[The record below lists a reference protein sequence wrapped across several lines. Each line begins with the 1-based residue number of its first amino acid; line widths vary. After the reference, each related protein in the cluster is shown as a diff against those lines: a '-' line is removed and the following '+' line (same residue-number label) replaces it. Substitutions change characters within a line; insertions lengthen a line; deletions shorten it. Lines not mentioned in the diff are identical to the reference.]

1 MTNVSAF
8 YTIYTMKFLS
18 ANIFLTVT
26 IALNFFGS
34 VFAEQVHTTKPLHIR
49 VVTAIYEP
57 FVIYKDGKL
66 VGFDVDLLNEIC
78 KHNNMSYTIT
88 ITSFQDMLLQVKEGK
103 ADMAIGCIYVTEERE
118 RWFNF
123 SDSYLEGGL
132 VLVLPA
138 DSSVRTMYDLAN
150 MTVGVKKDA
159 SGDKYAM
166 QLVAQGYDINVVRFQ
181 DTVESFN
188 ALVDGRLDAVLNDYL
203 NSVYLLNKYF
213 SGSIKIA
220 KGNWGDI
227 VYDRKKI
234 AFPVSL
240 YNKELLKIVSDS
252 IHELDSQNFIDMLYW
267 KWFAVMPPPDVSKR
281 VIVYIGTVVMTVLF
295 SFLIFQLYERRKRI
309 RKLQSVETHF
319 RNMINDLNVGVYI
332 LQKNAIV
339 LTNNEGARIAG
350 TSVESIMG
358 KTLDDYFDEYS
369 VSGGTIA
376 QYASFDEMKALLSSL
391 HIHRAV
397 WKRKDGVNLTVV
409 FRIRPIM
416 WMGQAAVECVVNDTT
431 ELTHLLVKQEQL
443 KGQLLQSQKLEIIG
457 QIAGGIAHDFN
468 NILTVILGYANL
480 VEKSIDDNNKP
491 AIEKIIQAGN
501 HAKDI
506 VAKLLTFSRKKAFH
520 ASDIH
525 LHSIISNVVSLLHTA
540 LSKNCEVVQLLRAFN
555 DTISG
560 DATEMQQVIMNLMI
574 NAAEA
579 MPQGGTITIQTEN
592 TTVANEKV
600 GLVETIPAGDYVLLT
615 ISDTGTG
622 IDPEHLEHIFEP
634 LYTTKEKGSGLGLA
648 IVYAIVKRHKGYID
662 VLSAPGVGTHFY
674 IYLPVQSLQKVNEE
688 KQDSALQVS
697 NGTIIIID
705 DDDNICLLYQ
715 EALKLAGLRALTF
728 TNPNDAFAY
737 IDTYPDTVLFVIS
750 DVRMPVVTG
759 EEVLDYVKK
768 NHPDIPVVMMSG
780 YYDDTMKKLMLQKG
794 AHQVWQKMYDI
805 TEIQHK
811 VKGVLNNYVPK
822 NIIRG

>member
-1 MTNVSAF
+1 
-8 YTIYTMKFLS
+8 MKFVFV
-18 ANIFLTVT
+18 NILLTVT
-26 IALNFFGS
+26 IALKFFGS
-34 VFAEQVHTTKPLHIR
+34 AFANQVHTAKPLHIR

-57 FVIYKDGKL
+57 FVMYKDGKL
-66 VGFDVDLLNEIC
+66 VGFDIDLLNEIC
-78 KHNNMSYTIT
+78 KHNNISYTIHV
-88 ITSFQDMLLQVKEGK
+88 TSFQDMLQQVKEGE

-123 SDSYLEGGL
+123 SESYLEGGL

-138 DSSVRTMYDLAN
+138 DSSVRTMYDLAH

-166 QLVAQGYDINVVRFQ
+166 KLVAQGYDISIVRFQ

-188 ALVDGRLDAVLNDYL
+188 ALIAGRLDAVLNDYL

-234 AFPVSL
+234 AFPVSIH
-240 YNKELLKIVSDS
+240 NKELLNIVSDS
-252 IHELDSQNFIDMLYW
+252 IHELQSKNFIDMLYW
-267 KWFAVMPPPDVSKR
+267 KWFAVMPPPDISKR
-281 VIVYIGTVVMTVLF
+281 VMVYIGIIVITVLV
-295 SFLIFQLYERRKRI
+295 SFLVFQLYERKKRI
-309 RKLQSVETHF
+309 HKLQLLETHF
-319 RNMINDLNVGVYI
+319 RNLINDLNVGVYI

-339 LTNNEGARIAG
+339 LTNYEGARIAG
-350 TSVESIMG
+350 TPLESIMG
-358 KTLDDYFDEYS
+358 KTLDDYFIEYS
-369 VSGGTIA
+369 LAGETIA
-376 QYASFDEMKALLSSL
+376 QYSSFNEMKNVLSSH

-416 WMGQAAVECVVNDTT
+416 WMGQGAVECVVNDTT

-480 VEKSIDDNNKP
+480 VEKSIDDINKP

-506 VAKLLTFSRKKAFH
+506 VAKLLTFSRRKAFH
-520 ASDIH
+520 PGEIH
-525 LHSIISNVVSLLHTA
+525 LHSIIHTAVSLLHTA
-540 LSKNCEVVQLLRAFN
+540 LSKNCEVVQLLHAFN
-555 DTISG
+555 DSISG
-560 DATEMQQVIMNLMI
+560 DATEMQQVIMNLII

-579 MPQGGTITIQTEN
+579 MPHGGTITIQTEN

-600 GLVETIPAGDYVLLT
+600 GLVETIPAGDYILLS

-622 IDPEHLEHIFEP
+622 IAPEHLDHIFEP

-648 IVYAIVKRHKGYID
+648 IVYAIVKRHKGFID
-662 VLSAPGVGTHFY
+662 VMSTPGSGTSFY
-674 IYLPVQSLQKVNEE
+674 IYLPVQPLHNVADETQNH
-688 KQDSALQVS
+688 ALQAGT
-697 NGTIIIID
+697 GTIIIID

-715 EALKLAGLRALTF
+715 EALKLGGLQAITF
-728 TNPNDAFAY
+728 TNPNEAFAY
-737 IDTYPDTVLFVIS
+737 IDAHKDTIMLVVS
-750 DVRMPVVTG
+750 DVRMPTVSG
-759 EEVLDYVKK
+759 EDVLDYIK
-768 NHPDIPVVMMSG
+768 NNYPDIPVVLMSG
-780 YYDDTMKKLMLQKG
+780 YYDDTMKEQLLRKG
-794 AHQVWQKMYDI
+794 ACQVWQKMYDI
-805 TEIQHK
+805 HEIVHK
-811 VKGVLNNYVPK
+811 VKGVLNNYARK
-822 NIIRG
+822 NNIRS

>member
-1 MTNVSAF
+1 
-8 YTIYTMKFLS
+8 MKFLS
-18 ANIFLTVT
+18 AIIFLTVT
-26 IALNFFGS
+26 IALNFLGS
-34 VFAEQVHTTKPLHIR
+34 AFAEQLYTTTPLQIR

-57 FVIYKDGKL
+57 FVMYKDGKL
-66 VGFDVDLLNEIC
+66 IGFDVDLLNEIC
-78 KHNNMSYTIT
+78 KHNNISYTIT
-88 ITSFQDMLLQVKEGK
+88 VTSFQDMLQQVKEGK
-103 ADMAIGCIYVTEERE
+103 ADMAIGCIYVAEERE
-118 RWFNF
+118 HWFHF

-138 DSSVRTMYDLAN
+138 GSSVRTIYDLAN

-166 QLVAQGYDINVVRFQ
+166 KLVEQGYDINIVRFQ

-188 ALVDGRLDAVLNDYL
+188 ALVNGRLDAVLNDYL

-213 SGSIKIA
+213 SGSIKIV

-240 YNKELLKIVSDS
+240 HNKELLKIINNS
-252 IHELDSQNFIDMLYW
+252 IYELKSQNFIDMLYW
-267 KWFAVMPPPDVSKR
+267 KWFAVMPPPDISKR
-281 VIVYIGTVVMTVLF
+281 VMVYSGIVVITVLI
-295 SFLIFQLYERRKRI
+295 SFLVFQLYERRKRI
-309 RKLQSVETHF
+309 HKLQLLETHF
-319 RNMINDLNVGVYI
+319 RNLINDLNVAVYI

-339 LTNNEGARIAG
+339 LTNYEGARIAG

-369 VSGGTIA
+369 VAGESVEK
-376 QYASFDEMKALLSSL
+376 YLSFDEMKILLSSQ
-391 HIHRAV
+391 HIHKAV

-409 FRIRPIM
+409 FRIRPII
-416 WMGQAAVECVVNDTT
+416 WMGQGAVECVVSDTT
-431 ELTHLLVKQEQL
+431 ELAHLLVKQEQL

-480 VEKSIDDNNKP
+480 VQKSIDDNNKP

-501 HAKDI
+501 HAKDL
-506 VAKLLTFSRKKAFH
+506 VTKLLTFSRKKAFH

-525 LHSIISNVVSLLHTA
+525 LHTVIPNAVSLLHTT
-540 LSKNCEVVQLLRAFN
+540 LSKNCDVVQLLHAFN

-574 NAAEA
+574 NATEA

-592 TTVANEKV
+592 TTVVNEKA
-600 GLVETIPAGDYVLLT
+600 GLVETIPAGDYVLLR

-634 LYTTKEKGSGLGLA
+634 LYTTKEKGSGFGLA

-662 VLSAPGVGTHFY
+662 VISTPGSGTSFY
-674 IYLPVQSLQKVNEE
+674 IYLPVKQLQELTEDKNNH
-688 KQDSALQVS
+688 ALQAS
-697 NGTIIIID
+697 SGTIIIID

-715 EALKLAGLRALTF
+715 EALKLGGLQAIPF
-728 TNPNDAFAY
+728 TNPSEAFAY
-737 IDTYPDTVLFVIS
+737 IESYADTVKLVIS
-750 DVRMPVVTG
+750 DVKMPKVTG
-759 EEVLDYVKK
+759 EDVLNYIKS
-768 NHPDIPVVMMSG
+768 NYPEIPVVMMSG
-780 YYDDTMKKLMLQKG
+780 YYDDTMKEQLLRKG
-794 AHQVWQKMYDI
+794 AYQVWQKMYDVQ
-805 TEIQHK
+805 EIANK
-811 VKGVLNNYVPK
+811 TKGVLNNYVRK
-822 NIIRG
+822 NVIRS